1 MDPVRGDR
9 RGDEA
14 TLGQVGG
21 GCQLFEACSR
31 VGDGDAPGIR
41 VFSRGFA
48 LPGPFWGI
56 RVASG
61 GAESLLEGQQAV
73 EHAAPFPGLDGAAQ
87 EIRRAVLAV
96 LRALPE
102 LETQAPPLLPRV
114 GRDGGVTGAFALRST
129 STAAF
134 WT

>member
-1 MDPVRGDR
+1 M
-9 RGDEA
+9 
-14 TLGQVGG
+14 
-21 GCQLFEACSR
+21 
-31 VGDGDAPGIR
+31 
-41 VFSRGFA
+41 
-48 LPGPFWGI
+48 
-56 RVASG
+56 
-61 GAESLLEGQQAV
+61 LEGQQAV